1 MYDEPNFHERCC
13 VSDSV
18 KRGTKKSGEVET
30 LGSAKTHIH
39 DKTDPSD
46 PMIGRVLGGT
56 YRLLERRGKG
66 GMGVVF
72 RAEHI
77 RLKRTFAV
85 KVLRPDISSEQDY
98 VDRFCREA
106 RAASAIRHDAIVDV
120 VDINCEEDGTWY
132 IVMEFLEGED
142 LQLLL
147 QRGDRLPLE
156 TALTV
161 TSQMCSA
168 LFAAHSRGIVHRDIK
183 PGNIFLPTSDG
194 EGVRAKLLDF
204 GVSKLMEAGA
214 GITGTGLI
222 IGTPLY
228 MSPEQACGDP
238 SLDHRADIFSMGVV
252 LYEMLTGTTP
262 FAATAPM
269 AVIARIMTEDAV
281 PPSTV
286 NPDVPD
292 WLDRVILK
300 CLDRNPRARFSTA
313 GELMAALEQEG
324 GYIQEQTPRSSMG
337 PSEAAGELRVV
348 TVAFVSFSA
357 TSQMGRNLSPDES
370 NELLES
376 VFSEAKEIIA
386 DHGGTIPRY
395 FGDGF
400 MALFGAPVAHGDD
413 AVRALRAMI
422 SLEKLAGD
430 SEAGDLGI
438 KISAG
443 VTTGRVV
450 AGRLRGFGES
460 GYGVV
465 GNAVGLARRM
475 EGLGPTGS
483 ILACKE
489 TYLHVR
495 GRFRVKAITFSSGPG
510 NETEEIVYSV
520 LEENPHGLVVAPRE
534 ILGSKVRMAGR
545 VAEVAQ
551 LLGAFERAVDERTS
565 QMVTVIGAPGMGKS
579 RLAYELLGHVE
590 DMEGDVLI
598 ITAAGHQLAE
608 GSPLTIWASAIRE
621 KAGINVDEDAS
632 AAGLKLER
640 FVQYLWTGVT
650 GDSSRIV
657 RDLLALLGLGESH
670 DTSRPLL
677 DNLEDSLFGLLEP
690 LLEKFPAVIMFDDV
704 QWVDSASLELLR
716 RVVDRLS
723 ERRLFVLLLAR
734 PEFVVNAP
742 EYLFEGTERQRID
755 LKPLTRR
762 ESRELLR
769 NVLGPGVPED
779 LLEKIAERSGGTP
792 LFIEEILHDLVE
804 REVVTRAGQ
813 KWLVSRDVDTLD
825 IPLTVEAVI
834 QARLDQLP
842 TGERDVLVKASVVG
856 EQFWDGSL
864 AAMGVGQVDSGLA
877 RLVSKELLR
886 LQPTSC
892 LDGCRE
898 YVFRHGLIRDVA
910 YGLTPAKERRQL
922 HQAVAAWIVEYGAG
936 NVEAHAMI
944 ARHLQAA
951 EDYEGAVDNYVI
963 SAGLVY
969 GVELQ
974 KSDGRFFG
982 PSFMSKMAG
991 KISDQLT
998 ADEVEKIM
1006 TMACDLA
1013 NDHLNASRA
1022 MDVSAASAS
1031 MFANVGDMIRS
1042 GRFWK
1047 RVVRLAESL
1056 EDLDMLLLAMV
1067 EEAKT
1072 LCNTRQSEEAFEML
1086 RRAEPLYGDE
1096 RSFLSRSR
1104 YHRANAQI
1112 YYVRGEMDDAIKCG
1126 NEALLLAREGNLQ
1139 EDIAANAHN
1148 IGDEYLKKGQLE
1160 KAREYLEESQELAVA
1175 LGCGIVVKINE
1186 QFLLT
1191 LDALQKADNTA
1202 IEKLEEK
1209 VRAARSEGIIWD
1221 LLQLNYNLGYIYAER
1236 GDIEHA
1242 RKHLTECIEH
1252 GKTTGNRVYERK
1264 ATKLLEKLTG

>member
-1 MYDEPNFHERCC
+1 M
-13 VSDSV
+13 SDSV
-18 KRGTKKSGEVET
+18 KRETKNSGEVET

-39 DKTDPSD
+39 NKIDPSD
-46 PMIGRVLGGT
+46 SMIGRLLGGT
-56 YRLLERRGKG
+56 YRLLDRLGKG

-85 KVLRPDISSEQDY
+85 KVLRPEVSSEQDY

-106 RAASAIRHDAIVDV
+106 RAASTIRHDSIVDV
-120 VDINCEEDGTWY
+120 VDINCEGDGTWY
-132 IVMEFLEGED
+132 IVMELLEGED
-142 LQLLL
+142 LQSLL
-147 QRGDRLPLE
+147 QRGDRLSLE
-156 TALTV
+156 TALKV
-161 TSQMCSA
+161 TRQMCSA
-168 LFAAHSRGIVHRDIK
+168 LFAAHSEGIVHRDIK
-183 PGNIFLPTSDG
+183 PANIFLPTSDS
-194 EGVRAKLLDF
+194 EGLRAKLLDF
-204 GVSKLMEAGA
+204 GVSKLMESGA

-252 LYEMLTGTTP
+252 LYEMITGTTP

-281 PPSTV
+281 APSTV
-286 NPDVPD
+286 NPDVPS

-313 GELMAALEQEG
+313 DELMAALEQKA
-324 GYIQEQTPRSSMG
+324 GYVQEQTPRSSMG

-357 TSQMGRNLSPDES
+357 TSQTGKNLSPDES
-370 NELLES
+370 NEVLEP
-376 VFSEAKEIIA
+376 VFSRAKETIA

-422 SLEKLAGD
+422 SLEKLASD
-430 SEAGDLGI
+430 SEAVDLCI

-450 AGRLRGFGES
+450 AGRLRGFEES

-475 EGLGPTGS
+475 EGLGPAGS
-483 ILACKE
+483 ILACRE

-495 GRFRVKAITFSSGPG
+495 GRFRVKAITFPSGSG

-534 ILGSKVRMAGR
+534 ILGSKVKMAGR

-565 QMVTVIGAPGMGKS
+565 QVVTVIGAPGMGKS

-590 DMEGDVLI
+590 DMEEDVLI
-598 ITAAGHQLAE
+598 ITAAGHQLAG
-608 GSPLTIWASAIRE
+608 GSPLAIWESAVRE
-621 KAGINVDEDAS
+621 KAGINVAEDAGT
-632 AAGLKLER
+632 AEHKLER
-640 FVQYLWTGVT
+640 FVQYLWGGVP
-650 GDSSRIV
+650 GDSSTIV
-657 RDLLALLGLGESH
+657 RDLLALLGLGEPH

-690 LLEKFPAVIMFDDV
+690 VLGKFPAVIIFDDL
-704 QWVDSASLELLR
+704 QWADSASLELLR
-716 RVVDRLS
+716 RVIDRLS
-723 ERRLFVLLLAR
+723 ERRLFILLLAR
-734 PEFVVNAP
+734 PEFIDNAP
-742 EYLFEGTERQRID
+742 GYLFEGTERQRID

-762 ESRELLR
+762 ESRKLIR
-769 NVLGPGVPED
+769 DVLGSGVSED
-779 LLEKIAERSGGTP
+779 LLDKIAERSGGTP
-792 LFIEEILHDLVE
+792 LFIEEILHNLVG
-804 REVVTRAGQ
+804 RKVVTRAGQ
-813 KWLVSRDVDTLD
+813 KWSMSRDVDALD

-877 RLVSKELLR
+877 RLVSRELLR

-892 LDGCRE
+892 LDGCKE
-898 YVFRHGLIRDVA
+898 YAFRHALIRDVA

-922 HQAVAAWIVEYGAG
+922 HQAVAAWIKEYGAR
-936 NVEAHAMI
+936 NAEAHAMI
-944 ARHLQAA
+944 ARHLHAA
-951 EDYEGAVDNYVI
+951 EDYEGAVDNYLT
-963 SAGLVY
+963 SAALVY

-982 PSFMSKMAG
+982 PSFLSKMAG

-1006 TMACDLA
+1006 IVACDLA
-1013 NDHLNASRA
+1013 NDHLDASRA
-1022 MDVSAASAS
+1022 IDVSAASAS
-1031 MFANVGDMIRS
+1031 MLGYVGDMVRS

-1047 RVVRLAESL
+1047 RVVCLAESL

-1067 EEAKT
+1067 EEAKA
-1072 LCNTRQSEEAFEML
+1072 LSNTGQPEEAFEML
-1086 RRAEPLYGDE
+1086 LRAEPLYGDE

-1104 YHRANAQI
+1104 YYRTKAQI
-1112 YYVRGEMDDAIKCG
+1112 HYVKGEVDDSIKYS
-1126 NEALLLAREGNLQ
+1126 NEALLLAREGKLLG
-1139 EDIAANAHN
+1139 DIAANAHN
-1148 IGDEYLKKGQLE
+1148 IGDDYLEKGQLE
-1160 KAREYLEESQELAVA
+1160 KAREYLEESQELAVE
-1175 LGCGIVVKINE
+1175 LGCGLLVSINE

-1191 LDALQKADNTA
+1191 LDALQKTDDSV

-1209 VRAARSEGIIWD
+1209 IRVASSEGMIWD
-1221 LLQLNYNLGYIYAER
+1221 LLQLNYNLGYVYAER

-1252 GKTTGNRVYERK
+1252 GKTTGNLVYERK
-1264 ATKLLEKLTG
+1264 ATRLLEKLSG